1 MTSHVR
7 AGTRRLLSVAALVAA
22 ATIALSAQAPA
33 AKPAPDATLPSATE
47 VLQRYR
53 AAIGGEA
60 AIRKHTSRTT
70 IGTFEIKGQ
79 GIKGDMKVLAVAPDR
94 MRLTITLAALGNI
107 ERGYDGHIGWAL
119 DPMVG
124 PRVLAGR
131 ELDELRHSS
140 DFYDDLHDPASFSAM
155 TVVAKG
161 PFEGLTCYEVKLV
174 RTSGFEYTEFFDVTT
189 GLLAGVKMN
198 ATSQMGTTPV
208 TTTTE
213 AYKAFGGVLTPTISH
228 QKMMDV
234 ESVMT
239 LTDISF
245 DAIDPK
251 AFDLPVQ
258 IAALVRQQK

>member
-1 MTSHVR
+1 MTRVVR
-7 AGTRRLLSVAALVAA
+7 AGAVWMLVMAALVG
-22 ATIALSAQAPA
+22 ATTPGLRAQAPA
-33 AKPAPDATLPSATE
+33 AKPAGDAALPSAAD

-53 AAIGGEA
+53 TAIGGEA
-60 AIRKHTSRTT
+60 AIKKHTSRTT
-70 IGTFEIKGQ
+70 TGTFEIKGQ
-79 GIKGDMKVLAVAPDR
+79 GIKGEMKVQAVAPDR
-94 MRLTITLAALGNI
+94 MRLTINLTALGNI
-107 ERGYDGHIGWAL
+107 ERGYDGHIGWSV

-155 TVVAKG
+155 TVVGKG
-161 PFEGLTCYEVKLV
+161 PFEGQDCYEVKLV
-174 RTSGFEYTEFFDVTT
+174 RTSGFEYTEYFDVTT

-228 QKMMDV
+228 QKMMGV

-239 LTDISF
+239 LTDITF

-251 AFDLPVQ
+251 AFELPLQ
-258 IAALVRQQK
+258 IAALVKQQK